1 MRVAIDAMLLGG
13 AHSGVEVSIEG
24 LCEGLTAVCEDD
36 RFLIA
41 HRPGYAPGDV
51 DGPLDYYLA
60 PRWSAGKAGRILW
73 ERLCLPGVAR
83 EWGAEVLHGP
93 GYLLPSGWKG
103 PSVVTIYDIL
113 AITHPEWCSRANALH
128 YRLALPR
135 TVRQAHAIL
144 VPAEAVR
151 EELIRHLGA
160 DPRRVHVAH
169 LGIPEAMRPPDP
181 QATNRVRDRHRLAHP
196 YILWVGNIEPKKNVA
211 GLVRAF
217 ERVAGG
223 LPHRLILAGRAAWKS
238 EPILR
243 AIETSPVCDRITRL
257 GYVPAEDLPALYAGA
272 DLLVHWSLYEG
283 AGLTPIEAMACGTPA
298 IVSDAGALPEL
309 AGQVAPVVPLGDP
322 AQLADAMTSLLADR
336 DRLAQ
341 LREAGM
347 EWARQFTWARH
358 ARQALGIYREA
369 IKLAAETAT

>member
-1 MRVAIDAMLLGG
+1 MRVAVDAMLLGG

-24 LCEGLTAVCEDD
+24 LCEGLAAVCEDH
-36 RFLIA
+36 RFLIT
-41 HRPGYAPGDV
+41 HRPGYTPADIEDGPFDFRLAPG
-51 DGPLDYYLA
+51 
-60 PRWSAGKAGRILW
+60 WTAGKAGRIIW
-73 ERLCLPGVAR
+73 ERICLPKVAR

-93 GYLLPSGWKG
+93 GYLLPSGWRG

-128 YRLALPR
+128 YRFALPR

-144 VPAEAVR
+144 APSEAVR
-151 EELIRHLGA
+151 AELVGHLGA
-160 DPRRVHVAH
+160 DPRRVHVVH
-169 LGIPEAMRPPDP
+169 LGISAIMQPPDR
-181 QATNRVRDRHRLAHP
+181 QAMDRVMDRYHVERP
-196 YILWVGNIEPKKNVA
+196 YLLWVGNIEPKKNVA
-211 GLVRAF
+211 GIVQAF
-217 ERVAGG
+217 ERIARAI
-223 LPHRLILAGRAAWKS
+223 PHRLILVGRAAWKS
-238 EPILR
+238 EPDLR
-243 AIETSPVCDRITRL
+243 AIETSPARARIIRL

-298 IVSDAGALPEL
+298 IVSDSGALPEL

-322 AQLADAMTSLLADR
+322 DQLAHAMTSLLADR

-341 LREAGM
+341 LREAGI
-347 EWARQFTWARH
+347 EWARQFTWAQH

-369 IKLAAETAT
+369 IELAAKTT